1 MGRTDNAVVEALSR
15 AHEGLLEDLRN
26 LEGAVEGAVHPA
38 AGKGLERLRARLAV
52 TRTHLAAHFRFEEQN
67 GYMDA
72 VRKREPRLERTVQ
85 QLADEHRQL
94 AESLDGLIRE
104 SGAAASLGDTLR
116 QEVRAWTERVRQHEA
131 RENDLIQDTFNLDI
145 GAED

>member
-1 MGRTDNAVVEALSR
+1 MGKSDNAVVEALGR
-15 AHEGLLEDLRN
+15 AHEGLLEDLRK
-26 LEGAVEGAVHPA
+26 LEGALQPA
-38 AGKGLERLRARLAV
+38 AGEGLAGLRARLAA
-52 TRTHLAAHFRFEEQN
+52 TRTHLAAHFRFEEHD

-94 AESLDGLIRE
+94 AESLEGLVKE
-104 SGAAASLGDTLR
+104 CGAATNLGDPLR
-116 QEVRAWTERVRQHEA
+116 QAVRAWVERVRHHEA
-131 RENDLIQDTFNLDI
+131 RENDLIQNAFNLDI

>member
-26 LEGAVEGAVHPA
+26 LESAVEAAVHPA
-38 AGKGLERLRARLAV
+38 VKGLDRLRARLAV

-94 AESLDGLIRE
+94 AESLDGLVRE
-104 SGAAASLGDTLR
+104 CGAATSLEDTLR
-116 QEVRAWTERVRQHEA
+116 QAVRAWIERVRQHEV
-131 RENDLIQDTFNLDI
+131 RENDLAQDAFNLDI